1 MLGILLLMILSIMVS
16 SGISSMESI
25 TELIVSDFDTGTISV
40 LLNSNVNASSLFF
53 LFADMLMQPLLFC
66 E

>member
-1 MLGILLLMILSIMVS
+1 
-16 SGISSMESI
+16 MESI
-25 TELIVSDFDTGTISV
+25 TELIVSDFDTGTISM